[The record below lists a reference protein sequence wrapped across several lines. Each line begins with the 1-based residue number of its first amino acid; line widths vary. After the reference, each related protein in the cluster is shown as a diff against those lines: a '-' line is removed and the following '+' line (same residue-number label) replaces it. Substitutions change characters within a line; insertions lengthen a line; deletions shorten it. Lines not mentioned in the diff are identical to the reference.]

1 MFPCDNIAKIKYQE
15 AKRGGQAIKPPRW
28 ILSDLSY
35 SFSWC
40 LAFCRTISNRR
51 AVRSRRA
58 SVVW

>member
-15 AKRGGQAIKPPRW
+15 AKPGGQAIKPAALDFER
-28 ILSDLSY
+28 

-40 LAFCRTISNRR
+40 LAFCRTMSNRR
-51 AVRSRRA
+51 AVGSRRA